1 MLLLK
6 KNIEVAIFFLEFFFF
21 FFKFLEKLR
30 IKIYY
35 KFYLFVFY
43 SVAPLFFSVI
53 VVAGSSLVICLAQQ

>member
-6 KNIEVAIFFLEFFFF
+6 KIIEVTIFFLEFFF